1 MSERKRL
8 NFVVDESQKE
18 RWQEH
23 VDSSPEYDSLSE
35 FLRMAS
41 EHELERG
48 HPLEERR
55 QQLPAEV
62 HQQFRDLQNQLSE
75 LQSEVAWIRKQ
86 LHDESDL
93 NDVAREV
100 SQALPESHNEVMQRQ
115 QRREDKDEFVNTG
128 TVQDLARVTDE
139 DARVVEDAITFLR
152 NSFVEVQE
160 TRTEAGTTHYF
171 LKENEF

>member
-1 MSERKRL
+1 MPERKRL
-8 NFVVDESQKE
+8 NFVVDESKKE

-23 VDSSPEYDSLSE
+23 ADSCPEYDSLSD
-35 FLRMAS
+35 FLRMAC
-41 EHELERG
+41 EHELKRG
-48 HPLEERR
+48 HPLEERQ
-55 QQLPAEV
+55 QQLPTEV
-62 HQQFRDLQNQLSE
+62 LQQFSQLQNQLGE
-75 LQSEVAWIRKQ
+75 LQSEIAWIRKQ

-115 QRREDKDEFVNTG
+115 QRREDEDEFVNTG
-128 TVQDLARVTDE
+128 TAQDLARVTDE
-139 DARVVEDAITFLR
+139 EPRVVEDAITFLR

-171 LKENEF
+171 LKENEY